1 MATDGLVRQRQLV
14 HRLYVDHQ
22 GWLNGWLRRQLGC
35 SQKAADLVQDTFVRL
50 LARDHGL
57 DSVREPRAYLHTIAR
72 GLLINHWRRRQI
84 EQAYLD
90 AVALQPEAVAPSPES
105 QALVIETLLQID
117 AMLAR
122 LPGKVRQAFLLS
134 QLHGLTYAAIADE
147 LGVSERMIKKYMAQA
162 MLHCLTLIE
171 DDA

>member
-1 MATDGLVRQRQLV
+1 MATQGMVRQQLV

-35 SQKAADLVQDTFVRL
+35 SQKAADLAQDTFVRVL
-50 LARDHGL
+50 TKDHSL
-57 DSVREPRAYLHTIAR
+57 EAIREPRAFLHTVAR

-90 AVALQPEAVAPSPES
+90 ALASQPESYAPSPES
-105 QALVIETLLQID
+105 HALVIETLLQVD

-122 LPGKVRQAFLLS
+122 LPDKARRAFLFS
-134 QLHGLTYAAIADE
+134 QLQGMTYAAIAAE
-147 LGVSERMIKKYMAQA
+147 LGVSERMVKKYMAQA
-162 MLHCLTLIE
+162 MLHCLTLL
-171 DDA
+171 DDAP

>member
-1 MATDGLVRQRQLV
+1 MATQGMVRQQLV

-35 SQKAADLVQDTFVRL
+35 SQKAADLAQDTFVRVL
-50 LARDHGL
+50 TKDHGL
-57 DSVREPRAYLHTIAR
+57 EAIREPRAFLHTVAR
-72 GLLINHWRRRQI
+72 GLLINHWRRKQI

-90 AVALQPEAVAPSPES
+90 ALALQPEAFAPSPES
-105 QALVIETLLQID
+105 HALVVETLLQVD

-122 LPGKVRQAFLLS
+122 LPEKVRRAFLLS
-134 QLHGLTYAAIADE
+134 QLQGMTYGAIAAE

-162 MLHCLTLIE
+162 MLHCLTLL
-171 DDA
+171 DDAP

>member
-1 MATDGLVRQRQLV
+1 MAADGLVRQQLV

-35 SQKAADLVQDTFVRL
+35 SQRAADLAQDTFVRVL
-50 LARDHGL
+50 SKDQGL
-57 DSVREPRAYLHTIAR
+57 DAIREPRAYLHTIAR

-84 EQAYLD
+84 EQAYLE
-90 AVALQPEAVAPSPES
+90 AIALQPEAVAPSPES
-105 QALVIETLLQID
+105 QVMVVETLMQVD

-122 LPGKVRQAFLLS
+122 LPENVRRAFLLS
-134 QLHGLTYAAIADE
+134 QLQGLTYAAIGLE
-147 LGVSERMIKKYMAQA
+147 LGVSERMVKKYMAQA

-171 DDA
+171 DD

>member
-1 MATDGLVRQRQLV
+1 MATEGMVQQHQLV

-35 SQKAADLVQDTFVRL
+35 SQKAADLAQDTFVRVL
-50 LARDHGL
+50 TKDHGL
-57 DSVREPRAYLHTIAR
+57 EAIREPRAYLHTIAR

-84 EQAYLD
+84 EQAYLE
-90 AVALQPEAVAPSPES
+90 AIALQPEAVAPSPED
-105 QALVIETLLQID
+105 QALVVETLMQVD
-117 AMLAR
+117 AMLAL
-122 LPGKVRQAFLLS
+122 LPGKVRHAFLLS
-134 QLHGLTYAAIADE
+134 QLHGMTYATIAVE

-171 DDA
+171 DD

>member
-1 MATDGLVRQRQLV
+1 MAADGLVRQQLV

-35 SQKAADLVQDTFVRL
+35 NQRAADLAQDTFVRVL
-50 LARDHGL
+50 SKDQGL
-57 DSVREPRAYLHTIAR
+57 DAIREPRAYLHTIAR

-84 EQAYLD
+84 EQAYLE
-90 AVALQPEAVAPSPES
+90 AIALQPEAVAPSPES
-105 QALVIETLLQID
+105 QALVVETLMQVE

-122 LPGKVRQAFLLS
+122 LPEKVRRAFLLS
-134 QLHGLTYAAIADE
+134 QLHGMTYASIGLE
-147 LGVSERMIKKYMAQA
+147 LGVSERMVKKYMAQA

-171 DDA
+171 DD

>member
-1 MATDGLVRQRQLV
+1 MAADGLVRQQVV

-35 SQKAADLVQDTFVRL
+35 SQRAADLAQDTFVRVL
-50 LARDHGL
+50 SKDQGL
-57 DSVREPRAYLHTIAR
+57 DSIREPRAYLHIIAR

-84 EQAYLD
+84 EQAYLE
-90 AVALQPEAVAPSPES
+90 AIALQPEAVAPSPES
-105 QALVIETLLQID
+105 QALVVETLMQVD

-122 LPGKVRQAFLLS
+122 LPEKVRCAFLLS
-134 QLHGLTYAAIADE
+134 QLHGMTYAAIAIE
-147 LGVSERMIKKYMAQA
+147 LGVSERMVKKYMAQA

-171 DDA
+171 DD

>member
-1 MATDGLVRQRQLV
+1 MATEGLVRQQLV

-35 SQKAADLVQDTFVRL
+35 SQRAADLAQDTFVRVL
-50 LARDHGL
+50 MKDQGL
-57 DSVREPRAYLHTIAR
+57 ETIREPRAYLHTIAR

-90 AVALQPEAVAPSPES
+90 AIALQPEAVMPSPES
-105 QALVIETLLQID
+105 QALVIETLLQVD

-122 LPGKVRQAFLLS
+122 LPQKVRRAFLLS
-134 QLHGLTYAAIADE
+134 QLHGMTYAAIAVE
-147 LGVSERMIKKYMAQA
+147 LQVSERMIKKYMAQA

-171 DDA
+171 DEA

>member
-1 MATDGLVRQRQLV
+1 MATEGMVQQQQLV
-14 HRLYVDHQ
+14 HRLYIDHQ

-35 SQKAADLVQDTFVRL
+35 SQKAADLAQDTFVRVL
-50 LARDHGL
+50 TKDLGL
-57 DSVREPRAYLHTIAR
+57 ETIREPRAYLHTIAR

-84 EQAYLD
+84 EQAYLE
-90 AVALQPEAVAPSPES
+90 AIALQPEAVAPSPED
-105 QALVIETLLQID
+105 QALVVETLMQVE

-122 LPGKVRQAFLLS
+122 LPEKVRRAFLLS
-134 QLHGLTYAAIADE
+134 QLHGMTYAAIAIK

-171 DDA
+171 DD

>member
-1 MATDGLVRQRQLV
+1 MAADGLVRQQLV

-35 SQKAADLVQDTFVRL
+35 SQKAADLAQDTFVRVL
-50 LARDHGL
+50 SKDQGL
-57 DSVREPRAYLHTIAR
+57 DAIREPRAYLHTIAR
-72 GLLINHWRRRQI
+72 GLLINYWRRRQI

-90 AVALQPEAVAPSPES
+90 AVTLLPEAVALSPEH
-105 QALVIETLLQID
+105 QVLVVETLLRVD

-122 LPGKVRQAFLLS
+122 LPQKVRRAFLLS
-134 QLHGLTYAAIADE
+134 QLQGMTYAAIGLE
-147 LGVSERMIKKYMAQA
+147 LGVSERMVKKYMAQA

>member
-1 MATDGLVRQRQLV
+1 MATQGMVRQQLV

-35 SQKAADLVQDTFVRL
+35 SQKAADLAQDTFVRVL
-50 LARDHGL
+50 TKDHGL
-57 DSVREPRAYLHTIAR
+57 DAIREPRAYLHTIAR
-72 GLLINHWRRRQI
+72 GLLINHWRRKRI

-90 AVALQPEAVAPSPES
+90 ALMLQPEAVMPSPES
-105 QALVIETLLQID
+105 QALVVETLMQVD

-122 LPGKVRQAFLLS
+122 LPQKVRRAFLLS
-134 QLHGLTYAAIADE
+134 QLHGMTYAAIAVE
-147 LGVSERMIKKYMAQA
+147 LEVSERMIKKYMAQA

-171 DDA
+171 DEA

>member
-1 MATDGLVRQRQLV
+1 MAAEGVVRQQLV

-35 SQKAADLVQDTFVRL
+35 SQRAADLAQDTFVRVL
-50 LARDHGL
+50 SKDQGL
-57 DSVREPRAYLHTIAR
+57 DAIREPRAYLHIIAR

-84 EQAYLD
+84 EQAYLE
-90 AVALQPEAVAPSPES
+90 AIALQPEAVAPSPES
-105 QALVIETLLQID
+105 QVLVVETLMQVD

-122 LPGKVRQAFLLS
+122 LPENVRHAFLLS
-134 QLHGLTYAAIADE
+134 QLQGLTYAAIGLE
-147 LGVSERMIKKYMAQA
+147 LGVSERMVKKYMAQA

-171 DDA
+171 DD

>member
-1 MATDGLVRQRQLV
+1 MATEGMVQQHQLV

-35 SQKAADLVQDTFVRL
+35 SQKAADLAQDTFVRVL
-50 LARDHGL
+50 TKDHGL
-57 DSVREPRAYLHTIAR
+57 EAIREPRAYLHTIAR

-84 EQAYLD
+84 EQAYLE
-90 AVALQPEAVAPSPES
+90 AIALQPEAVAPSPED
-105 QALVIETLLQID
+105 QALVVETLMQVD
-117 AMLAR
+117 AMLAL
-122 LPGKVRQAFLLS
+122 LPGKVRRAFLLS
-134 QLHGLTYAAIADE
+134 QLHGMTYATIAVE

-171 DDA
+171 DD

>member
-1 MATDGLVRQRQLV
+1 MAADGLVRQQLV

-35 SQKAADLVQDTFVRL
+35 SQRAADLAQDTFVRVL
-50 LARDHGL
+50 SKDQGL
-57 DSVREPRAYLHTIAR
+57 DAIREPRAYLHTIAR

-84 EQAYLD
+84 EQAYLE
-90 AVALQPEAVAPSPES
+90 AIALQPEAVAPSPES
-105 QALVIETLLQID
+105 QALVVETLMQVE
-117 AMLAR
+117 AMLDR
-122 LPGKVRQAFLLS
+122 LPEKVRRAFLLS
-134 QLHGLTYAAIADE
+134 QLHGLTYAAIALE
-147 LGVSERMIKKYMAQA
+147 VGVSERMVKKYMAQA

>member
-1 MATDGLVRQRQLV
+1 MASDGLVRQQLV
-14 HRLYVDHQ
+14 HRLYVDHL

-35 SQKAADLVQDTFVRL
+35 SQKAADLAQDTFVRVL
-50 LARDHGL
+50 SKDQCL
-57 DSVREPRAYLHTIAR
+57 DAIREPRAYLHTIAR

-90 AVALQPEAVAPSPES
+90 AVTLLPEAVAPSPEH
-105 QALVIETLLQID
+105 QALVVETLLRVD

-122 LPGKVRQAFLLS
+122 LPEKVRRAFLLS
-134 QLHGLTYAAIADE
+134 QLQGMTYASIALE
-147 LGVSERMIKKYMAQA
+147 LGVSERMVKKYMAQA
-162 MLHCLTLIE
+162 MLHCLTLME